1 MRRETGEGEEHAEWP
16 RGAGSAGRGWGNA
29 TRGPRPRTEIYG
41 WKKWDRREA
50 RRRRSHTPPD
60 ASHPASRPP
69 LGADSHHP
77 SLVDMSY
84 RLTQISMLM
93 RTMMIHSS
101 VSDLRFCKISR

>member
-1 MRRETGEGEEHAEWP
+1 MGERDA
-16 RGAGSAGRGWGNA
+16 
-29 TRGPRPRTEIYG
+29 RTEASYG
-41 WKKWDRREA
+41 NLRLEKMGQE
-50 RRRRSHTPPD
+50 RSPPPSLAHTPD

>member
-1 MRRETGEGEEHAEWP
+1 M
-16 RGAGSAGRGWGNA
+16 
-29 TRGPRPRTEIYG
+29 RGPRPRTEIYG
-41 WKKWDRREA
+41 TGGKKWDGREV